1 VTDHLKPWHKFCD
14 ENYLLDWKPIY
25 DVAQNLKQIRTCTG
39 HIDLPSWAMLLN
51 DPAQQRVKAR
61 MKGSLA
67 DALEADELKEL
78 DGQEYKSKGKI
89 ASGWSCGP
97 FRSPS
102 CPETYL
108 TTEEFM
114 YHLRDAHK
122 FPDEIL
128 TRCVTDVDVSKR
140 DWKELKG
147 NESSWIEVPTSN
159 KKRFLIFLEENN
171 LEEGSTDASSDC
183 VQGPFKRPRV

>member
-1 VTDHLKPWHKFCD
+1 MD
-14 ENYLLDWKPIY
+14 
-25 DVAQNLKQIRTCTG
+25 

-51 DPAQQRVKAR
+51 DPAQQRIKAR
-61 MKGSLA
+61 LKGSLA
-67 DALEADELKEL
+67 DALEEL
-78 DGQEYKSKGKI
+78 DGRESKSKGKI

-97 FRSPS
+97 FRRPS

-108 TTEEFM
+108 TTKEFM

-140 DWKELKG
+140 VWKELKG
-147 NESSWIEVPTSN
+147 NESSSWIEVPTSN
-159 KKRFLIFLEENN
+159 KKRFLVFLEENN
-171 LEEGSTDASSDC
+171 LEEGSTDASSDYI
-183 VQGPFKRPRV
+183 QGPVKRPRV